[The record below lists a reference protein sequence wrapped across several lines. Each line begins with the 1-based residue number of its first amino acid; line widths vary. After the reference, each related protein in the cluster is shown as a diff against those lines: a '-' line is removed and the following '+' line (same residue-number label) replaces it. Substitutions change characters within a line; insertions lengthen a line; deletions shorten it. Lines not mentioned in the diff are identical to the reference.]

1 MRRRFALIAVILVS
15 TAAVAQ
21 NTPSDSQ
28 TLRALLDEVRQ
39 LRKDLQTTTVA
50 AQRMQ
55 VVLYRLQLEDMAV
68 ARANAAL
75 ESTRASLTKVIEER
89 RHFVD
94 EIQRMEDARAHTQD
108 QQEIKA
114 IEEVLPQSKRRVEQ
128 LANDEQQWQGKVND
142 AESAVRTEQSKVEAL
157 HATLDELDQA
167 LQNVG
172 RRIDKSAVK

>member
-1 MRRRFALIAVILVS
+1 MRRLLLAIVLIS

-55 VVLYRLQLEDMAV
+55 VVLYRLQLEDAAV
-68 ARANAAL
+68 MRASAAL
-75 ESTRASLTKVIEER
+75 ESARASLTKVTDER
-89 RHFVD
+89 KHFAD
-94 EIQRMEDARAHTQD
+94 EVQRMEDARLHSQD
-108 QQEIKA
+108 AQQIKA
-114 IEEVLPQSKRRVEQ
+114 IEEMLPQSKRRIEQ

-142 AESAVRTEQSKVEAL
+142 AESALRVEQSKVEAL

-172 RRIDKSAVK
+172 RRLDTPAVK